1 MSKGGKRE
9 YFFGLSLPIVMI
21 GYSTR
26 FLMDTNTRMF
36 YPFTTY
42 MAEGLGLGLEAMGWL
57 LFLRSIV
64 GVIGPLFGMI
74 SDRYGLRKMMMLALV
89 GRGLSAAWLAFSHG
103 WGTLLPMVIQGWG
116 LAAFVPAMQA
126 YFGEI
131 APREKLGRVMGMI
144 EFSWASVALISLP
157 VVGWAIQNYGWRAPL
172 LGICVLQL
180 LGALLVWRAM
190 PPIRRR
196 KEKEHMQWSG
206 VGRLFKKR
214 NVLASFF
221 IAFLLYSSVSAFIT
235 LWGIWLALGFNLDAA
250 TIGLATTGI
259 GVAELVGAGLA
270 SLFIDRIDKRFS
282 SSLAMLALFF
292 GYLLLPAVPGRFVIV
307 FIMLMALS
315 LVFELGICSIIPLFT
330 EQETDARGTAMA
342 LIFSG
347 IAIGTSVGPPLA
359 TILWEHS
366 GVWGTSVIC
375 AVLVLIGA
383 YLTRKYLSTSSIRRI
398 GTISSAGK

>member
-1 MSKGGKRE
+1 MKKDRTRE
-9 YFFGLSLPIVMI
+9 LFFGLSLPMVMV

-42 MAEGLGLGLEAMGWL
+42 MAEGLGLSLEAMGWL

-64 GVIGPLFGMI
+64 GVIGPLFGML
-74 SDRYGLRKMMMLALV
+74 SDRYGLRRMMILALV
-89 GRGLSAAWLAFSHG
+89 GRGLSAAWLAFTHG

-126 YFGEI
+126 YFGEV
-131 APREKLGRVMGMI
+131 APKEKLGRVMGMI
-144 EFSWASVALISLP
+144 EFSWASVALFSLP
-157 VVGWAIQNYGWRAPL
+157 LVGWAIQNYGWQTPL
-172 LGICVLQL
+172 FAICALQL
-180 LGALLVWRAM
+180 AGALLVWRVLPRVKA
-190 PPIRRR
+190 RQQ
-196 KEKEHMQWSG
+196 ESAMQWSD
-206 VGRLFKKR
+206 VGKVFRKS
-214 NVLASFF
+214 NVLAAFF
-221 IAFLLYSSVSAFIT
+221 IAFTLYSSVSAFIT

-259 GVAELVGAGLA
+259 GVAELAGALLA

-282 SSLAMLALFF
+282 SSLAMTVLFV
-292 GYLLLPAVPGRFVIV
+292 GYLLLPLVPNSFVVV

-315 LVFELGICSIIPLFT
+315 LIFELGICSVIPLFT
-330 EQETDARGTAMA
+330 EQETTARGTAMA

-347 IAIGTSVGPPLA
+347 IAMGTSVGPPLA
-359 TILWEHS
+359 TILWERS
-366 GVWGTSVIC
+366 GVWGTSLIC

-383 YLTRKYLSTSSIRRI
+383 FLTRKYLHTSFARPQQRLS
-398 GTISSAGK
+398 GAGK